1 MKGSSMKV
9 KCGEIKWWI
18 HIQFYTS
25 LIASFSQL
33 MQADLIR
40 PYLNVLLCCSQR
52 TSYKNQIRTI
62 PFWLL
67 RQNAVF
73 CWKNLALDC
82 LIYAILGLISDFC
95 YNNYYSSLSDFV
107 ALSDLAK
114 VFIASHFSILV
125 LYLLVLHKIMLLKI
139 LDKVQ
144 LSLGYRA
151 NKRDESLFLTI
162 CIFRGFRTPK
172 TQNFFFLIN
181 HGSVANPSK
190 LLTFKN

>member
-73 CWKNLALDC
+73 CWKEPSIGLSNLCHFRPNIRFLLQQLLQQFKWFCRPLWPSQSFYC
-82 LIYAILGLISDFC
+82 LSFFYISFILT
-95 YNNYYSSLSDFV
+95 
-107 ALSDLAK
+107 
-114 VFIASHFSILV
+114 SI
-125 LYLLVLHKIMLLKI
+125 
-139 LDKVQ
+139 
-144 LSLGYRA
+144 
-151 NKRDESLFLTI
+151 
-162 CIFRGFRTPK
+162 
-172 TQNFFFLIN
+172 TQNYAFENF
-181 HGSVANPSK
+181 G
-190 LLTFKN
+190 